1 MRTFYTKV
9 TRHRKLILVL
19 FLAAAVVCFFLKN
32 MVSVNYDMADYLPQ
46 DKPSSVALDTMDREF
61 DQGVPNA
68 RVMIK
73 DVSVPEALQYKEKIE
88 KVDGVTSV
96 TWLDDAADLEEPI
109 ASLDQNVVEN
119 YYKDK

>member
-19 FLAAAVVCFFLKN
+19 FLAAAVICFFLKG
-32 MVSVNYDMADYLPQ
+32 MVGGNYDMSDYLPQ
-46 DKPSSVALDTMDREF
+46 DKPSLVALDTMKGEF

-68 RVMIK
+68 RIMIK

-88 KVDGVTSV
+88 K
-96 TWLDDAADLEEPI
+96 
-109 ASLDQNVVEN
+109 
-119 YYKDK
+119 